1 MSQEKKNDF
10 TIEINGKEFQLQK
23 EVFDL
28 ILITSKERDL
38 YRGVI
43 ETLQEN
49 KCIKDDYELGKLTRN
64 LLRFN

>member
-10 TIEINGKEFQLQK
+10 TIEINGKEFELQK

-38 YRGVI
+38 YRDVI

-49 KCIKDDYELGKLTRN
+49 KRIKDDYELGKLTRS
-64 LLRFN
+64 LLRFD

>member
-1 MSQEKKNDF
+1 MTQEKKSDF

-38 YRGVI
+38 YKDVI

-49 KCIKDDYELGKLTRN
+49 KSIKDDYELGKLTRN